1 MKERFGG
8 IERLFGKEQL
18 SILQNSHV
26 AVVGVGGVGCW
37 SAEMLARSG
46 VGKITLI
53 DADEL
58 CVTNINRQIHALD
71 STVGQSKVQVM
82 AKRIHDINPDC
93 EVICHDM
100 FFMAANIDELLIE
113 YDYLIDAID
122 SIKHKVLLLVECRRR
137 KIPVVTCGGAGG
149 KTDLS
154 RIRTAD
160 LTKTRGDRLL
170 RKVRKEMRNNHGLK
184 KTKKFKIQAVFLDQ
198 EMILPNNSAET
209 EGSHKLDC
217 DSGYGTS
224 PMVISSI
231 GIRVVDLVVKKLVEH
246 IKSE

>member
-8 IERLFGKEQL
+8 IERLFGMDAFDR
-18 SILQNSHV
+18 LQQSHV

-71 STVGQSKVQVM
+71 STVGQSKVKVM
-82 AKRIHDINPDC
+82 AKRIQDINPAC
-93 EVICHDM
+93 EVICHEA
-100 FFMAANIDELLIE
+100 FFMASNVDELLIP
-113 YDYLIDAID
+113 YDFLIDAID
-122 SIKHKVLLLVECRRR
+122 SVNHKVLLLVECRRR

-149 KTDLS
+149 KTELS
-154 RIRTAD
+154 RIHTAD
-160 LTKTRGDRLL
+160 LVKTRGDSLL
-170 RKVRKEMRNNHGLK
+170 RKVRKEMRNNYGMK
-184 KTKKFKIQAVFLDQ
+184 KTKKFKIHAVYLDQ
-198 EMILPNNSAET
+198 EMVLPSRDQDKQT
-209 EGSHKLDC
+209 SRKLDC

-224 PMVISSI
+224 PMTISSI
-231 GIRVVDLVVKKLVEH
+231 GIRAADLVVKRLMA
-246 IKSE
+246 